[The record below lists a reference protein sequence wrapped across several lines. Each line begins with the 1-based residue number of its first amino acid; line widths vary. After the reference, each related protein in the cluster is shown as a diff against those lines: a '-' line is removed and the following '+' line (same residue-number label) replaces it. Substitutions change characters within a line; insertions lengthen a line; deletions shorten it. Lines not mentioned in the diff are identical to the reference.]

1 MHDLSPMALSVSD
14 MQTQGKILTNA
25 SLVIIED
32 FISTVAG
39 TEIATNCVATILVA
53 TTDVPFTLINVY
65 NYNKIN
71 ECYIVND
78 TQSHVYLT

>member
-39 TEIATNCVATILVA
+39 TEIATNYVATILVA
-53 TTDVPFTLINVY
+53 STDVPFTLINVY
-65 NYNKIN
+65 NYNKI
-71 ECYIVND
+71 E
-78 TQSHVYLT
+78 